1 MRLFERL
8 AADGKAGDRP
18 MNNVRTTTVNDS
30 DEFVF
35 DTSFGPR
42 ETKWI
47 NKRASCLDIAGTEV
61 DREGSRLR

>member
-18 MNNVRTTTVNDS
+18 MNNVRTTTVNDN

-35 DTSFGPR
+35 DTSF
-42 ETKWI
+42 
-47 NKRASCLDIAGTEV
+47 
-61 DREGSRLR
+61 